1 MSKEL
6 YKAKRRRSS
15 VREHMRMQQK
25 AAGAS
30 GCSKV
35 ETLLMTL
42 EAASN
47 NLEIVLPFI
56 PEQLRVNLASTE
68 FSTLCDEKFRALD
81 VEDRGELTS
90 DDLIPVIVELSRAQK
105 DSISTEQCRKFADM
119 FDSNQDG
126 LINIA
131 EFTQMVQFVTV
142 AGWLESQEGKDM
154 IQKAELADR
163 SFQDLIKMI
172 EADKE
177 RLWSIIPFLPEW
189 LVNHLT
195 SKEFEEACHEQF
207 DGLDADGSGS
217 LEPVELIPIIQAICQ
232 TEEHGVAITEER
244 CQRFTSLFDTDGNG
258 VIKRDEFI
266 EFAQFLTVMN
276 FLTNTEEGQDV
287 SKKATDVAQGA
298 DRNQVLLQMLDE
310 DPDFLQEVLQQLPKP
325 LYWEITS
332 LDFQKACMDGFKAAA
347 GEDCDAGSTVPPGML
362 VPVINQLIQV
372 HPFKISEEQ
381 CNHFMSRW
389 DRELKNSVTPAEFL
403 LLARYCIVMGYLTY
417 LVENQ
422 DALMADVMLGQE
434 KMESVLQGLR
444 QGSEMV
450 WDVLPFLPQSLID
463 ELSSPEFELSCDEFF
478 TQLDKDGNGTLEP
491 AELLPIVQDLT
502 QAHAFVLTEEH
513 CKKFVDLF
521 DIDRNGII
529 AKHEFVNFVR
539 YMMIMAFMETPEGQQ
554 AKQEVEVDKS
564 SRAVDR
570 LLHQLQ
576 RDRDAIIK
584 VMPLLPEAVYS
595 ELVSQR
601 FVTQFSDQF
610 KALDKDGSG
619 VLEPAELFDIIV
631 SLSSSQPFAVTQQQ
645 CEAFTSIFD
654 LHGDGVLRH
663 DEFLDFARFLCIMS
677 YLHSSDGE
685 AAAAEAVKVLEDSKR
700 IEDLLAA
707 LERDHEAVQQAFR
720 QRVGAMTEVKVSD
733 RPMTM
738 QGVMGMKTGSMG
750 PKRQIYDKTY
760 YLVELRKRCQE
771 LVDEVARLNKEINDI
786 QQDNNVYASLE
797 KRYDNL
803 VKTVR
808 SLEGDLADH
817 NLATDK
823 QRTDTRPEEVHH
835 MYTIMK
841 SQNEQQRADVDQ
853 IFLEK
858 RSHEEEIGRMEQEIA
873 SIARAAEDRL
883 NELHPDQRREY
894 EELREESKRLS
905 SDLGEARDELDQV
918 SGRLNA
924 VESRLRSDPL
934 RTRHQQLN
942 QTRREFEN
950 QLIQLRQEVQQG
962 SMSIPEQREILL
974 SKVKNDNGEIV
985 AAEKNNSEL
994 KLDNERLRAQIKEVQ
1009 ADAQEKKDESSD
1021 QQKYE
1026 ILFTKDQEMTAFI
1039 EGFADSKA
1047 EEERK
1052 IKEKQES
1059 IERLLQN
1066 ISKSL
1071 DLPTDV
1077 TPESHLRDME
1087 DELDFKSRQL
1097 QNSETTQSRLE
1108 GELAKREGEL
1118 EKIESLDVKISLELS
1133 QVEEKMKQY
1142 EKEMAE
1148 RYDKIEDMKAQ
1159 GALEL
1164 QKLEESKRNLEER
1177 SVALRQQVNFIR
1189 LRYDSKRQQLQ
1200 DDETAANLEGY
1211 ETKIRQFG
1219 QTLHTL
1225 RTFILQ
1231 KTSESDFR
1239 AEMASCL
1246 DVAGQLNKML
1256 QDSALRPPPPV

>member
-1 MSKEL
+1 
-6 YKAKRRRSS
+6 
-15 VREHMRMQQK
+15 
-25 AAGAS
+25 
-30 GCSKV
+30 
-35 ETLLMTL
+35 
-42 EAASN
+42 
-47 NLEIVLPFI
+47 
-56 PEQLRVNLASTE
+56 
-68 FSTLCDEKFRALD
+68 
-81 VEDRGELTS
+81 
-90 DDLIPVIVELSRAQK
+90 
-105 DSISTEQCRKFADM
+105 
-119 FDSNQDG
+119 
-126 LINIA
+126 
-131 EFTQMVQFVTV
+131 MVQFVTV

-163 SFQDLIKMI
+163 SFQ
-172 EADKE
+172 AGQGCHE

-207 DGLDADGSGS
+207 DGLDVDGSGS

-422 DALMADVMLGQE
+422 DRARSDGKLLRHWLSRKDALMADVMLGQE

-463 ELSSPEFELSCDEFF
+463 ELSRQGHQAKALNEGHLPRC
-478 TQLDKDGNGTLEP
+478 KDGNGTLEP

-554 AKQEVEVDKS
+554 AKQEVDKS

-576 RDRDAIIK
+576 RDRDAIVK

-595 ELVSQR
+595 EL
-601 FVTQFSDQF
+601 VTQFSDQF

-700 IEDLLAA
+700 IEDLR
-707 LERDHEAVQQAFR
+707 RD
-720 QRVGAMTEVKVSD
+720 
-733 RPMTM
+733 
-738 QGVMGMKTGSMG
+738 
-750 PKRQIYDKTY
+750 
-760 YLVELRKRCQE
+760 
-771 LVDEVARLNKEINDI
+771 
-786 QQDNNVYASLE
+786 
-797 KRYDNL
+797 
-803 VKTVR
+803 
-808 SLEGDLADH
+808 
-817 NLATDK
+817 
-823 QRTDTRPEEVHH
+823 
-835 MYTIMK
+835 
-841 SQNEQQRADVDQ
+841 
-853 IFLEK
+853 
-858 RSHEEEIGRMEQEIA
+858 
-873 SIARAAEDRL
+873 
-883 NELHPDQRREY
+883 
-894 EELREESKRLS
+894 
-905 SDLGEARDELDQV
+905 
-918 SGRLNA
+918 
-924 VESRLRSDPL
+924 SR
-934 RTRHQQLN
+934 
-942 QTRREFEN
+942 
-950 QLIQLRQEVQQG
+950 
-962 SMSIPEQREILL
+962 
-974 SKVKNDNGEIV
+974 
-985 AAEKNNSEL
+985 
-994 KLDNERLRAQIKEVQ
+994 
-1009 ADAQEKKDESSD
+1009 
-1021 QQKYE
+1021 
-1026 ILFTKDQEMTAFI
+1026 
-1039 EGFADSKA
+1039 
-1047 EEERK
+1047 
-1052 IKEKQES
+1052 
-1059 IERLLQN
+1059 
-1066 ISKSL
+1066 
-1071 DLPTDV
+1071 
-1077 TPESHLRDME
+1077 
-1087 DELDFKSRQL
+1087 
-1097 QNSETTQSRLE
+1097 
-1108 GELAKREGEL
+1108 
-1118 EKIESLDVKISLELS
+1118 
-1133 QVEEKMKQY
+1133 
-1142 EKEMAE
+1142 
-1148 RYDKIEDMKAQ
+1148 
-1159 GALEL
+1159 
-1164 QKLEESKRNLEER
+1164 
-1177 SVALRQQVNFIR
+1177 
-1189 LRYDSKRQQLQ
+1189 
-1200 DDETAANLEGY
+1200 
-1211 ETKIRQFG
+1211 
-1219 QTLHTL
+1219 
-1225 RTFILQ
+1225 
-1231 KTSESDFR
+1231 
-1239 AEMASCL
+1239 
-1246 DVAGQLNKML
+1246 
-1256 QDSALRPPPPV
+1256 

>member
-1 MSKEL
+1 MASPGRPQSRGMGPVAAPGMSTGGL
-6 YKAKRRRSS
+6 GPVQAT
-15 VREHMRMQQK
+15 MRP
-25 AAGAS
+25 G
-30 GCSKV
+30 
-35 ETLLMTL
+35 
-42 EAASN
+42 
-47 NLEIVLPFI
+47 
-56 PEQLRVNLASTE
+56 
-68 FSTLCDEKFRALD
+68 
-81 VEDRGELTS
+81 
-90 DDLIPVIVELSRAQK
+90 
-105 DSISTEQCRKFADM
+105 
-119 FDSNQDG
+119 
-126 LINIA
+126 
-131 EFTQMVQFVTV
+131 TQMGGTQNPM
-142 AGWLESQEGKDM
+142 G
-154 IQKAELADR
+154 
-163 SFQDLIKMI
+163 
-172 EADKE
+172 
-177 RLWSIIPFLPEW
+177 
-189 LVNHLT
+189 
-195 SKEFEEACHEQF
+195 
-207 DGLDADGSGS
+207 
-217 LEPVELIPIIQAICQ
+217 Q
-232 TEEHGVAITEER
+232 TGRVPT
-244 CQRFTSLFDTDGNG
+244 
-258 VIKRDEFI
+258 
-266 EFAQFLTVMN
+266 
-276 FLTNTEEGQDV
+276 
-287 SKKATDVAQGA
+287 AQGG
-298 DRNQVLLQMLDE
+298 R
-310 DPDFLQEVLQQLPKP
+310 
-325 LYWEITS
+325 
-332 LDFQKACMDGFKAAA
+332 
-347 GEDCDAGSTVPPGML
+347 
-362 VPVINQLIQV
+362 
-372 HPFKISEEQ
+372 
-381 CNHFMSRW
+381 MSASR
-389 DRELKNSVTPAEFL
+389 T
-403 LLARYCIVMGYLTY
+403 
-417 LVENQ
+417 
-422 DALMADVMLGQE
+422 
-434 KMESVLQGLR
+434 R
-444 QGSEMV
+444 QGTAGQP
-450 WDVLPFLPQSLID
+450 VL
-463 ELSSPEFELSCDEFF
+463 
-478 TQLDKDGNGTLEP
+478 G
-491 AELLPIVQDLT
+491 
-502 QAHAFVLTEEH
+502 
-513 CKKFVDLF
+513 
-521 DIDRNGII
+521 
-529 AKHEFVNFVR
+529 
-539 YMMIMAFMETPEGQQ
+539 
-554 AKQEVEVDKS
+554 
-564 SRAVDR
+564 
-570 LLHQLQ
+570 
-576 RDRDAIIK
+576 
-584 VMPLLPEAVYS
+584 
-595 ELVSQR
+595 
-601 FVTQFSDQF
+601 
-610 KALDKDGSG
+610 
-619 VLEPAELFDIIV
+619 
-631 SLSSSQPFAVTQQQ
+631 
-645 CEAFTSIFD
+645 
-654 LHGDGVLRH
+654 
-663 DEFLDFARFLCIMS
+663 
-677 YLHSSDGE
+677 
-685 AAAAEAVKVLEDSKR
+685 
-700 IEDLLAA
+700 
-707 LERDHEAVQQAFR
+707 
-720 QRVGAMTEVKVSD
+720 VGAMTEVKVSD

-1211 ETKIRQFG
+1211 ESKIRQFG

-1239 AEMASCL
+1239 GEMASCL

>member
-1 MSKEL
+1 MGPVAAPGMSTGGL
-6 YKAKRRRSS
+6 GPVQAT
-15 VREHMRMQQK
+15 MRP
-25 AAGAS
+25 G
-30 GCSKV
+30 
-35 ETLLMTL
+35 
-42 EAASN
+42 
-47 NLEIVLPFI
+47 
-56 PEQLRVNLASTE
+56 
-68 FSTLCDEKFRALD
+68 
-81 VEDRGELTS
+81 
-90 DDLIPVIVELSRAQK
+90 
-105 DSISTEQCRKFADM
+105 
-119 FDSNQDG
+119 
-126 LINIA
+126 
-131 EFTQMVQFVTV
+131 TQMGGTQNPM
-142 AGWLESQEGKDM
+142 G
-154 IQKAELADR
+154 
-163 SFQDLIKMI
+163 
-172 EADKE
+172 
-177 RLWSIIPFLPEW
+177 
-189 LVNHLT
+189 
-195 SKEFEEACHEQF
+195 
-207 DGLDADGSGS
+207 
-217 LEPVELIPIIQAICQ
+217 Q
-232 TEEHGVAITEER
+232 TGRVPT
-244 CQRFTSLFDTDGNG
+244 
-258 VIKRDEFI
+258 
-266 EFAQFLTVMN
+266 
-276 FLTNTEEGQDV
+276 
-287 SKKATDVAQGA
+287 AQGG
-298 DRNQVLLQMLDE
+298 R
-310 DPDFLQEVLQQLPKP
+310 
-325 LYWEITS
+325 
-332 LDFQKACMDGFKAAA
+332 
-347 GEDCDAGSTVPPGML
+347 
-362 VPVINQLIQV
+362 
-372 HPFKISEEQ
+372 
-381 CNHFMSRW
+381 MSASR
-389 DRELKNSVTPAEFL
+389 T
-403 LLARYCIVMGYLTY
+403 
-417 LVENQ
+417 
-422 DALMADVMLGQE
+422 
-434 KMESVLQGLR
+434 R
-444 QGSEMV
+444 QGTAGQP
-450 WDVLPFLPQSLID
+450 VL
-463 ELSSPEFELSCDEFF
+463 
-478 TQLDKDGNGTLEP
+478 G
-491 AELLPIVQDLT
+491 
-502 QAHAFVLTEEH
+502 
-513 CKKFVDLF
+513 
-521 DIDRNGII
+521 
-529 AKHEFVNFVR
+529 
-539 YMMIMAFMETPEGQQ
+539 
-554 AKQEVEVDKS
+554 
-564 SRAVDR
+564 
-570 LLHQLQ
+570 
-576 RDRDAIIK
+576 
-584 VMPLLPEAVYS
+584 
-595 ELVSQR
+595 
-601 FVTQFSDQF
+601 
-610 KALDKDGSG
+610 
-619 VLEPAELFDIIV
+619 
-631 SLSSSQPFAVTQQQ
+631 
-645 CEAFTSIFD
+645 
-654 LHGDGVLRH
+654 
-663 DEFLDFARFLCIMS
+663 
-677 YLHSSDGE
+677 
-685 AAAAEAVKVLEDSKR
+685 
-700 IEDLLAA
+700 
-707 LERDHEAVQQAFR
+707 
-720 QRVGAMTEVKVSD
+720 VGAMTEVKVSD

-1211 ETKIRQFG
+1211 ESKIRQFG

-1239 AEMASCL
+1239 GEMASCL

>member
-1 MSKEL
+1 MASPGRPQSRGMGPVAAPGMSTGGL
-6 YKAKRRRSS
+6 GPVQAT
-15 VREHMRMQQK
+15 MRP
-25 AAGAS
+25 G
-30 GCSKV
+30 
-35 ETLLMTL
+35 
-42 EAASN
+42 
-47 NLEIVLPFI
+47 
-56 PEQLRVNLASTE
+56 
-68 FSTLCDEKFRALD
+68 
-81 VEDRGELTS
+81 
-90 DDLIPVIVELSRAQK
+90 
-105 DSISTEQCRKFADM
+105 
-119 FDSNQDG
+119 
-126 LINIA
+126 
-131 EFTQMVQFVTV
+131 TQMGGTQNPM
-142 AGWLESQEGKDM
+142 G
-154 IQKAELADR
+154 
-163 SFQDLIKMI
+163 
-172 EADKE
+172 
-177 RLWSIIPFLPEW
+177 
-189 LVNHLT
+189 
-195 SKEFEEACHEQF
+195 
-207 DGLDADGSGS
+207 
-217 LEPVELIPIIQAICQ
+217 Q
-232 TEEHGVAITEER
+232 TGRVPT
-244 CQRFTSLFDTDGNG
+244 
-258 VIKRDEFI
+258 
-266 EFAQFLTVMN
+266 
-276 FLTNTEEGQDV
+276 
-287 SKKATDVAQGA
+287 AQGG
-298 DRNQVLLQMLDE
+298 R
-310 DPDFLQEVLQQLPKP
+310 
-325 LYWEITS
+325 
-332 LDFQKACMDGFKAAA
+332 
-347 GEDCDAGSTVPPGML
+347 
-362 VPVINQLIQV
+362 
-372 HPFKISEEQ
+372 
-381 CNHFMSRW
+381 MSASR
-389 DRELKNSVTPAEFL
+389 T
-403 LLARYCIVMGYLTY
+403 
-417 LVENQ
+417 
-422 DALMADVMLGQE
+422 
-434 KMESVLQGLR
+434 R
-444 QGSEMV
+444 QGTAGQP
-450 WDVLPFLPQSLID
+450 VL
-463 ELSSPEFELSCDEFF
+463 
-478 TQLDKDGNGTLEP
+478 G
-491 AELLPIVQDLT
+491 
-502 QAHAFVLTEEH
+502 
-513 CKKFVDLF
+513 
-521 DIDRNGII
+521 
-529 AKHEFVNFVR
+529 
-539 YMMIMAFMETPEGQQ
+539 
-554 AKQEVEVDKS
+554 
-564 SRAVDR
+564 
-570 LLHQLQ
+570 
-576 RDRDAIIK
+576 
-584 VMPLLPEAVYS
+584 
-595 ELVSQR
+595 
-601 FVTQFSDQF
+601 
-610 KALDKDGSG
+610 
-619 VLEPAELFDIIV
+619 
-631 SLSSSQPFAVTQQQ
+631 
-645 CEAFTSIFD
+645 
-654 LHGDGVLRH
+654 
-663 DEFLDFARFLCIMS
+663 
-677 YLHSSDGE
+677 
-685 AAAAEAVKVLEDSKR
+685 
-700 IEDLLAA
+700 
-707 LERDHEAVQQAFR
+707 
-720 QRVGAMTEVKVSD
+720 VGAMTEVKVSD

-894 EELREESKRLS
+894 EELREESKGLS

-1211 ETKIRQFG
+1211 ESKIRQFG

-1239 AEMASCL
+1239 GEMASCL

>member
-1 MSKEL
+1 
-6 YKAKRRRSS
+6 
-15 VREHMRMQQK
+15 
-25 AAGAS
+25 
-30 GCSKV
+30 
-35 ETLLMTL
+35 
-42 EAASN
+42 
-47 NLEIVLPFI
+47 
-56 PEQLRVNLASTE
+56 
-68 FSTLCDEKFRALD
+68 
-81 VEDRGELTS
+81 
-90 DDLIPVIVELSRAQK
+90 
-105 DSISTEQCRKFADM
+105 
-119 FDSNQDG
+119 
-126 LINIA
+126 
-131 EFTQMVQFVTV
+131 
-142 AGWLESQEGKDM
+142 
-154 IQKAELADR
+154 
-163 SFQDLIKMI
+163 
-172 EADKE
+172 
-177 RLWSIIPFLPEW
+177 
-189 LVNHLT
+189 
-195 SKEFEEACHEQF
+195 
-207 DGLDADGSGS
+207 
-217 LEPVELIPIIQAICQ
+217 
-232 TEEHGVAITEER
+232 
-244 CQRFTSLFDTDGNG
+244 
-258 VIKRDEFI
+258 
-266 EFAQFLTVMN
+266 
-276 FLTNTEEGQDV
+276 
-287 SKKATDVAQGA
+287 
-298 DRNQVLLQMLDE
+298 
-310 DPDFLQEVLQQLPKP
+310 
-325 LYWEITS
+325 
-332 LDFQKACMDGFKAAA
+332 
-347 GEDCDAGSTVPPGML
+347 
-362 VPVINQLIQV
+362 
-372 HPFKISEEQ
+372 
-381 CNHFMSRW
+381 
-389 DRELKNSVTPAEFL
+389 
-403 LLARYCIVMGYLTY
+403 
-417 LVENQ
+417 
-422 DALMADVMLGQE
+422 
-434 KMESVLQGLR
+434 
-444 QGSEMV
+444 
-450 WDVLPFLPQSLID
+450 
-463 ELSSPEFELSCDEFF
+463 
-478 TQLDKDGNGTLEP
+478 
-491 AELLPIVQDLT
+491 
-502 QAHAFVLTEEH
+502 
-513 CKKFVDLF
+513 
-521 DIDRNGII
+521 
-529 AKHEFVNFVR
+529 
-539 YMMIMAFMETPEGQQ
+539 
-554 AKQEVEVDKS
+554 
-564 SRAVDR
+564 
-570 LLHQLQ
+570 
-576 RDRDAIIK
+576 
-584 VMPLLPEAVYS
+584 
-595 ELVSQR
+595 
-601 FVTQFSDQF
+601 
-610 KALDKDGSG
+610 
-619 VLEPAELFDIIV
+619 
-631 SLSSSQPFAVTQQQ
+631 
-645 CEAFTSIFD
+645 
-654 LHGDGVLRH
+654 
-663 DEFLDFARFLCIMS
+663 
-677 YLHSSDGE
+677 
-685 AAAAEAVKVLEDSKR
+685 
-700 IEDLLAA
+700 
-707 LERDHEAVQQAFR
+707 
-720 QRVGAMTEVKVSD
+720 
-733 RPMTM
+733 
-738 QGVMGMKTGSMG
+738 
-750 PKRQIYDKTY
+750 
-760 YLVELRKRCQE
+760 
-771 LVDEVARLNKEINDI
+771 
-786 QQDNNVYASLE
+786 
-797 KRYDNL
+797 
-803 VKTVR
+803 
-808 SLEGDLADH
+808 
-817 NLATDK
+817 
-823 QRTDTRPEEVHH
+823 
-835 MYTIMK
+835 
-841 SQNEQQRADVDQ
+841 
-853 IFLEK
+853 
-858 RSHEEEIGRMEQEIA
+858 MEQEIA

-1211 ETKIRQFG
+1211 ESKIRQFG

-1239 AEMASCL
+1239 GEMASCL

>member
-1 MSKEL
+1 MGPVAAPGMSTGGL
-6 YKAKRRRSS
+6 GPVQAT
-15 VREHMRMQQK
+15 MRP
-25 AAGAS
+25 G
-30 GCSKV
+30 
-35 ETLLMTL
+35 
-42 EAASN
+42 
-47 NLEIVLPFI
+47 
-56 PEQLRVNLASTE
+56 
-68 FSTLCDEKFRALD
+68 
-81 VEDRGELTS
+81 
-90 DDLIPVIVELSRAQK
+90 
-105 DSISTEQCRKFADM
+105 
-119 FDSNQDG
+119 
-126 LINIA
+126 
-131 EFTQMVQFVTV
+131 TQMGGTQNPM
-142 AGWLESQEGKDM
+142 G
-154 IQKAELADR
+154 
-163 SFQDLIKMI
+163 
-172 EADKE
+172 
-177 RLWSIIPFLPEW
+177 
-189 LVNHLT
+189 
-195 SKEFEEACHEQF
+195 
-207 DGLDADGSGS
+207 
-217 LEPVELIPIIQAICQ
+217 Q
-232 TEEHGVAITEER
+232 TGRVPT
-244 CQRFTSLFDTDGNG
+244 
-258 VIKRDEFI
+258 
-266 EFAQFLTVMN
+266 
-276 FLTNTEEGQDV
+276 
-287 SKKATDVAQGA
+287 AQGG
-298 DRNQVLLQMLDE
+298 R
-310 DPDFLQEVLQQLPKP
+310 
-325 LYWEITS
+325 
-332 LDFQKACMDGFKAAA
+332 
-347 GEDCDAGSTVPPGML
+347 
-362 VPVINQLIQV
+362 
-372 HPFKISEEQ
+372 
-381 CNHFMSRW
+381 MSASR
-389 DRELKNSVTPAEFL
+389 T
-403 LLARYCIVMGYLTY
+403 
-417 LVENQ
+417 
-422 DALMADVMLGQE
+422 
-434 KMESVLQGLR
+434 R
-444 QGSEMV
+444 QGTAGQP
-450 WDVLPFLPQSLID
+450 VL
-463 ELSSPEFELSCDEFF
+463 
-478 TQLDKDGNGTLEP
+478 G
-491 AELLPIVQDLT
+491 
-502 QAHAFVLTEEH
+502 
-513 CKKFVDLF
+513 
-521 DIDRNGII
+521 
-529 AKHEFVNFVR
+529 
-539 YMMIMAFMETPEGQQ
+539 
-554 AKQEVEVDKS
+554 
-564 SRAVDR
+564 
-570 LLHQLQ
+570 
-576 RDRDAIIK
+576 
-584 VMPLLPEAVYS
+584 
-595 ELVSQR
+595 
-601 FVTQFSDQF
+601 
-610 KALDKDGSG
+610 
-619 VLEPAELFDIIV
+619 
-631 SLSSSQPFAVTQQQ
+631 
-645 CEAFTSIFD
+645 
-654 LHGDGVLRH
+654 
-663 DEFLDFARFLCIMS
+663 
-677 YLHSSDGE
+677 
-685 AAAAEAVKVLEDSKR
+685 
-700 IEDLLAA
+700 
-707 LERDHEAVQQAFR
+707 
-720 QRVGAMTEVKVSD
+720 VGAMTEVKVSD

-853 IFLEK
+853 ILLEK

-1211 ETKIRQFG
+1211 ESKIRQFG

-1239 AEMASCL
+1239 GEMASCL

>member
-1 MSKEL
+1 MASPGRPQSRGMGPVAAPGMSTGGL
-6 YKAKRRRSS
+6 GPVQAT
-15 VREHMRMQQK
+15 MRP
-25 AAGAS
+25 G
-30 GCSKV
+30 
-35 ETLLMTL
+35 
-42 EAASN
+42 
-47 NLEIVLPFI
+47 
-56 PEQLRVNLASTE
+56 
-68 FSTLCDEKFRALD
+68 
-81 VEDRGELTS
+81 
-90 DDLIPVIVELSRAQK
+90 
-105 DSISTEQCRKFADM
+105 
-119 FDSNQDG
+119 
-126 LINIA
+126 
-131 EFTQMVQFVTV
+131 TQMGGTQNPM
-142 AGWLESQEGKDM
+142 G
-154 IQKAELADR
+154 
-163 SFQDLIKMI
+163 
-172 EADKE
+172 
-177 RLWSIIPFLPEW
+177 
-189 LVNHLT
+189 
-195 SKEFEEACHEQF
+195 
-207 DGLDADGSGS
+207 
-217 LEPVELIPIIQAICQ
+217 Q
-232 TEEHGVAITEER
+232 TGRVPT
-244 CQRFTSLFDTDGNG
+244 
-258 VIKRDEFI
+258 
-266 EFAQFLTVMN
+266 
-276 FLTNTEEGQDV
+276 
-287 SKKATDVAQGA
+287 AQGG
-298 DRNQVLLQMLDE
+298 R
-310 DPDFLQEVLQQLPKP
+310 
-325 LYWEITS
+325 
-332 LDFQKACMDGFKAAA
+332 
-347 GEDCDAGSTVPPGML
+347 
-362 VPVINQLIQV
+362 
-372 HPFKISEEQ
+372 
-381 CNHFMSRW
+381 MSASR
-389 DRELKNSVTPAEFL
+389 T
-403 LLARYCIVMGYLTY
+403 
-417 LVENQ
+417 
-422 DALMADVMLGQE
+422 
-434 KMESVLQGLR
+434 R
-444 QGSEMV
+444 QGTAGQP
-450 WDVLPFLPQSLID
+450 VL
-463 ELSSPEFELSCDEFF
+463 
-478 TQLDKDGNGTLEP
+478 G
-491 AELLPIVQDLT
+491 
-502 QAHAFVLTEEH
+502 
-513 CKKFVDLF
+513 
-521 DIDRNGII
+521 
-529 AKHEFVNFVR
+529 
-539 YMMIMAFMETPEGQQ
+539 
-554 AKQEVEVDKS
+554 
-564 SRAVDR
+564 
-570 LLHQLQ
+570 
-576 RDRDAIIK
+576 
-584 VMPLLPEAVYS
+584 
-595 ELVSQR
+595 
-601 FVTQFSDQF
+601 
-610 KALDKDGSG
+610 
-619 VLEPAELFDIIV
+619 
-631 SLSSSQPFAVTQQQ
+631 
-645 CEAFTSIFD
+645 
-654 LHGDGVLRH
+654 
-663 DEFLDFARFLCIMS
+663 
-677 YLHSSDGE
+677 
-685 AAAAEAVKVLEDSKR
+685 
-700 IEDLLAA
+700 
-707 LERDHEAVQQAFR
+707 
-720 QRVGAMTEVKVSD
+720 VGAMTEVKVSD

-873 SIARAAEDRL
+873 NIARAAEDRL

-1211 ETKIRQFG
+1211 ESKIRQFG

-1239 AEMASCL
+1239 GEMASCL

>member
-1 MSKEL
+1 MEVILLGSEGLPEGSVLSLKWGDLKRQAAVSQTGQHFRFNDSPAQPLQMKVEVLTPLAPAQMVSIDPMQDTFEVAFDPQMKVRLQQRPATEFQRPVVDITAAGKGLPAGRIQMAQQAASYLEEHDLVRTFQELLHGLLVAKPADPHKYVQEHLSKARKLAARAKGEADGAASPYCGTVSPDPDSEMSKEL

-15 VREHMRMQQK
+15 VREHMRLQQK

-56 PEQLRVNLASTE
+56 PQQLRENLASAE

-90 DDLIPVIVELSRAQK
+90 DDLIPVIVELSRVQK

-207 DGLDADGSGS
+207 DGLDVDGSGS

-232 TEEHGVAITEER
+232 TEEHMVAITEER

-310 DPDFLQEVLQQLPKP
+310 DPDFLQEMLQQLPKP

-434 KMESVLQGLR
+434 KMESVLQNLR

-478 TQLDKDGNGTLEP
+478 SQLDKDGNGTLEP

-554 AKQEVEVDKS
+554 AKEEVEVDKS
-564 SRAVDR
+564 SHAVDR

-576 RDRDAIIK
+576 RDRDAIVK

-685 AAAAEAVKVLEDSKR
+685 AAATEAVKVLEDSKR

-707 LERDHEAVQQAFR
+707 LERDHEAVQQVVPFLPQWLR
-720 QRVGAMTEVKVSD
+720 NDLLSERFVTECVTFFQDLDKD
-733 RPMTM
+733 KNGTLEPEELFPM
-738 QGVMGMKTGSMG
+738 
-750 PKRQIYDKTY
+750 
-760 YLVELRKRCQE
+760 
-771 LVDEVARLNKEINDI
+771 
-786 QQDNNVYASLE
+786 
-797 KRYDNL
+797 
-803 VKTVR
+803 VR
-808 SLEGDLADH
+808 SMADAHSMALDLDQC
-817 NLATDK
+817 K
-823 QRTDTRPEEVHH
+823 RF
-835 MYTIMK
+835 
-841 SQNEQQRADVDQ
+841 SQ
-853 IFLEK
+853 IFDVNGDGLIELDEFVNFSRFMIVMSFLHSQEGQLTLSIAMEPEAMAQMNGELPGGPPPVTPQPHDSNVVSPDN
-858 RSHEEEIGRMEQEIA
+858 RSPLPILNPTEEEEAAVSPAHLAVDCEFYKNKSRKLMEENDSMRERMNGL
-873 SIARAAEDRL
+873 EDMVR
-883 NELHPDQRREY
+883 
-894 EELREESKRLS
+894 
-905 SDLGEARDELDQV
+905 
-918 SGRLNA
+918 RLNA
-924 VESRLRSDPL
+924 KLEQQEQKLR
-934 RTRHQQLN
+934 HA
-942 QTRREFEN
+942 
-950 QLIQLRQEVQQG
+950 EV
-962 SMSIPEQREILL
+962 
-974 SKVKNDNGEIV
+974 D
-985 AAEKNNSEL
+985 
-994 KLDNERLRAQIKEVQ
+994 LRA
-1009 ADAQEKKDESSD
+1009 
-1021 QQKYE
+1021 
-1026 ILFTKDQEMTAFI
+1026 
-1039 EGFADSKA
+1039 GG
-1047 EEERK
+1047 
-1052 IKEKQES
+1052 
-1059 IERLLQN
+1059 
-1066 ISKSL
+1066 
-1071 DLPTDV
+1071 
-1077 TPESHLRDME
+1077 LR
-1087 DELDFKSRQL
+1087 
-1097 QNSETTQSRLE
+1097 
-1108 GELAKREGEL
+1108 
-1118 EKIESLDVKISLELS
+1118 
-1133 QVEEKMKQY
+1133 
-1142 EKEMAE
+1142 
-1148 RYDKIEDMKAQ
+1148 
-1159 GALEL
+1159 
-1164 QKLEESKRNLEER
+1164 
-1177 SVALRQQVNFIR
+1177 
-1189 LRYDSKRQQLQ
+1189 
-1200 DDETAANLEGY
+1200 
-1211 ETKIRQFG
+1211 
-1219 QTLHTL
+1219 
-1225 RTFILQ
+1225 
-1231 KTSESDFR
+1231 
-1239 AEMASCL
+1239 
-1246 DVAGQLNKML
+1246 
-1256 QDSALRPPPPV
+1256 

>member
-1 MSKEL
+1 MASPGRPQSRGMGPVAAPGMSTGGL
-6 YKAKRRRSS
+6 GPVQAT
-15 VREHMRMQQK
+15 MRP
-25 AAGAS
+25 G
-30 GCSKV
+30 
-35 ETLLMTL
+35 
-42 EAASN
+42 
-47 NLEIVLPFI
+47 
-56 PEQLRVNLASTE
+56 
-68 FSTLCDEKFRALD
+68 
-81 VEDRGELTS
+81 
-90 DDLIPVIVELSRAQK
+90 
-105 DSISTEQCRKFADM
+105 
-119 FDSNQDG
+119 
-126 LINIA
+126 
-131 EFTQMVQFVTV
+131 TQMGGTQNPM
-142 AGWLESQEGKDM
+142 G
-154 IQKAELADR
+154 
-163 SFQDLIKMI
+163 
-172 EADKE
+172 
-177 RLWSIIPFLPEW
+177 
-189 LVNHLT
+189 
-195 SKEFEEACHEQF
+195 
-207 DGLDADGSGS
+207 
-217 LEPVELIPIIQAICQ
+217 Q
-232 TEEHGVAITEER
+232 TGRVPT
-244 CQRFTSLFDTDGNG
+244 
-258 VIKRDEFI
+258 
-266 EFAQFLTVMN
+266 
-276 FLTNTEEGQDV
+276 
-287 SKKATDVAQGA
+287 AQGG
-298 DRNQVLLQMLDE
+298 R
-310 DPDFLQEVLQQLPKP
+310 
-325 LYWEITS
+325 
-332 LDFQKACMDGFKAAA
+332 
-347 GEDCDAGSTVPPGML
+347 
-362 VPVINQLIQV
+362 
-372 HPFKISEEQ
+372 
-381 CNHFMSRW
+381 MSASR
-389 DRELKNSVTPAEFL
+389 T
-403 LLARYCIVMGYLTY
+403 
-417 LVENQ
+417 
-422 DALMADVMLGQE
+422 
-434 KMESVLQGLR
+434 R
-444 QGSEMV
+444 QGTAGQP
-450 WDVLPFLPQSLID
+450 VL
-463 ELSSPEFELSCDEFF
+463 
-478 TQLDKDGNGTLEP
+478 G
-491 AELLPIVQDLT
+491 
-502 QAHAFVLTEEH
+502 
-513 CKKFVDLF
+513 
-521 DIDRNGII
+521 
-529 AKHEFVNFVR
+529 
-539 YMMIMAFMETPEGQQ
+539 
-554 AKQEVEVDKS
+554 
-564 SRAVDR
+564 
-570 LLHQLQ
+570 
-576 RDRDAIIK
+576 
-584 VMPLLPEAVYS
+584 
-595 ELVSQR
+595 
-601 FVTQFSDQF
+601 
-610 KALDKDGSG
+610 
-619 VLEPAELFDIIV
+619 
-631 SLSSSQPFAVTQQQ
+631 
-645 CEAFTSIFD
+645 
-654 LHGDGVLRH
+654 
-663 DEFLDFARFLCIMS
+663 
-677 YLHSSDGE
+677 
-685 AAAAEAVKVLEDSKR
+685 
-700 IEDLLAA
+700 
-707 LERDHEAVQQAFR
+707 
-720 QRVGAMTEVKVSD
+720 VGAMTEVKVSD

-1133 QVEEKMKQY
+1133 QVEEKMKQD

-1211 ETKIRQFG
+1211 ESKIRQFG

-1239 AEMASCL
+1239 GEMASCL